1 MPLGVTVDCAAV
13 LFGGIAGSIIGTKIP
28 EKMKRTLTII
38 FGLCAIT
45 IGISSIVKINAMPP
59 VILAVILGTAVG
71 EGLKLEKRITEAFS
85 FLLDRLPVN
94 REKINMNEYVT
105 VVVLFCASGFAIF
118 GVLTEGMSQD
128 SSILVSKAVLDF
140 STAFI
145 FASIMGGA
153 ISISALPQVVIFG
166 IIYLIAREFSS
177 LITEK
182 MLLDFIGCGGILTLA
197 GGLKVAKIK
206 DTPLASMIPALF
218 LVIVCSYGWN
228 HWLDF

>member
-1 MPLGVTVDCAAV
+1 M
-13 LFGGIAGSIIGTKIP
+13 
-28 EKMKRTLTII
+28 
-38 FGLCAIT
+38 
-45 IGISSIVKINAMPP
+45 
-59 VILAVILGTAVG
+59 
-71 EGLKLEKRITEAFS
+71 
-85 FLLDRLPVN
+85 N

-153 ISISALPQVVIFG
+153 ISIIALPQVVIFC

-177 LITEK
+177 P
-182 MLLDFIGCGGILTLA
+182 
-197 GGLKVAKIK
+197 V
-206 DTPLASMIPALF
+206 
-218 LVIVCSYGWN
+218 SYTHLEDWSC
-228 HWLDF
+228 